1 VGNLPYE
8 LTSFVGR
15 RREVSEAK
23 RLLSDYRL
31 VTLTG
36 PGGVGKT
43 RLALKVAAEVRRAF
57 GDRVWL
63 VQLDQ
68 LQDPALLV
76 DTVAQSLGLH
86 EQSTRRLMVT
96 LGECLDQRRVLLVL
110 DNCEHLVD
118 AVAAL
123 ADTLLRSCRHL
134 WVLATSREPLSI
146 GGEATLAVPTL
157 SVPDP
162 RPPCSPRDLSRFEAV
177 TLLAD
182 RAAAVAPGF
191 SITEANADAVAE
203 ICYRLDG
210 LPLAIELV
218 AVRLRALSEQE
229 IARRLSDRYRL
240 LTTGPRG
247 ASTRQQTLESCMQ
260 WSYDLCSAQEQLLW
274 ARLAVFTGG
283 FELGAAQG
291 ICAGADLAAEDMLDL
306 VASLVDKSILIPER
320 HGPVMRYRLLETI
333 REFGRAKLHQTGEH
347 AAMLRRHRGWYA
359 SFVAR
364 VNVALCVG
372 FLAWQQGDSRRAT
385 DLLEQSLRLKR
396 GMDDFLATGWC
407 LEALAWIAAGEHDHQ
422 RAATLLGAAEALSQA
437 ESTPTTAY
445 YYPDLPAAHEQCERR
460 SRRALGDVEFQA
472 AFRHGRSLT
481 VEDAIG
487 YALGETLQT
496 TLSPADTQEALT
508 QLTRREYQVAGL
520 VAEGLSNKD
529 IASRLVISQRTAESH
544 VENILAKLNFTSRA
558 RIAAWAARLP
568 IDTRTSE
575 RATPGSSQT

>member
-1 VGNLPYE
+1 VGNLPCE
-8 LTSFVGR
+8 LTTFVGR
-15 RREVSEAK
+15 RHEVSEAK
-23 RLLSDYRL
+23 RLLSDHRL

-43 RLALKVAAEVRRAF
+43 RLAVKVAAEVRRAF

-63 VQLDQ
+63 VELDQ
-68 LQDPALLV
+68 LREPALLV
-76 DTVAQSLGLH
+76 DTVAESLGLP
-86 EQSTRRLMVT
+86 EQSTPRLMAA
-96 LGECLDQRRVLLVL
+96 LGERLAQRRVLLLL

-123 ADTLLRSCRHL
+123 ANALLHSYPHL

-146 GGEATLAVPTL
+146 GGEATLVVPSL

-162 RPPCSPRDLSRFEAV
+162 RRPCSPRDLSRFDAV
-177 TLLAD
+177 ALLVD

-191 SITEANADAVAE
+191 RVTDANAGAVAE

-218 AVRLRALSEQE
+218 AVRLRAMSEQE
-229 IARRLSDRYRL
+229 VVRRLSDRYRL

-247 ASTRQQTLESCMQ
+247 GSTRQQTLEACIQ
-260 WSYDLCSAQEQLLW
+260 WSYDLCSAQERLLW

-283 FELGAAQG
+283 FELDAAQG
-291 ICAGADLAAEDMLDL
+291 ICAGDGLAADDVLDL

-320 HGPVMRYRLLETI
+320 HGPVVRYRLLETI

-347 AAMLRRHRGWYA
+347 AALLQRHRGWYA
-359 SFVAR
+359 GFVAR
-364 VNVALCVG
+364 VNYALCIG
-372 FLAWQQGDSRRAT
+372 FLAWRQGDSRRAA

-396 GMDDFLATGWC
+396 GMDDLLATGWC
-407 LEALAWIAAGEHDHQ
+407 LEALAWIAAGQHDSR
-422 RAATLLGAAEALSQA
+422 RAATLQGAAEALAQA
-437 ESTPTTAY
+437 VRLPAPT
-445 YYPDLPAAHEQCERR
+445 YYPDLPAAHAECERLSR
-460 SRRALGDVEFQA
+460 SVLGDLEFQA
-472 AFRHGRSLT
+472 AFRHGSSMN

-487 YALGETLQT
+487 YALGETPPAT
-496 TLSPADTQEALT
+496 PSPAGPQEAPT
-508 QLTRREYQVAGL
+508 HLTRREHEVAGL

-529 IASRLVISQRTAESH
+529 IAARLVISRRTAESH

-558 RIAAWAARLP
+558 RIAAWVAGRP
-568 IDTRTSE
+568 TDRQE
-575 RATPGSSQT
+575 